1 MSKKYSKE
9 DVSEAIVIN
18 VIGVLLLVIFV
29 SIVTTAV
36 YNAGWYD
43 GKKAG
48 RAEYREL
55 NTPRNYFGH
64 LS

>member
-1 MSKKYSKE
+1 MCRRCNSG
-9 DVSEAIVIN
+9 DVAFTAVMATISVLFA
-18 VIGVLLLVIFV
+18 VLLIIMVGTV
-29 SIVTTAV
+29 V

-55 NTPRNYFGH
+55 NTPSNYFGH